1 MSAPENGKPTTE
13 NEQQMNYIKQIWY
26 EMRHQKMMTWVAIS
40 GTALSIF
47 LVMAFFM
54 TEEAKTVAMSPESN
68 RPRIYI
74 GENFHMR
81 EAGKY
86 NDSSSPVSYEFA
98 QKFYSDLDGV
108 ERISFINAW
117 QDNCDVNV
125 KGGEMVSALNAP
137 VDDEFW
143 NIYDFTFIDGR
154 PFENAEY
161 KSTAKKAILTQG
173 LARKLFGEDKVAGR
187 EVVIDCMPYDVVGVV
202 EDVNPLFQTAYANI
216 YTIYDNGKKLQNDP
230 GFGNA
235 RAILLAKEGV
245 TQTDLQRQVE
255 SRYAIVNSEFSKEG
269 KEVVYHGQPYSTA
282 EVMNGGYGSNNSPD
296 LETSNRINYVI
307 YAILI
312 LLPAINL
319 SSMTRS
325 RLRHRVTEIGV
336 RRAFGA
342 KKRSIIMQMFGEN
355 LIITLLGG
363 AIGLIF
369 SVLFVWLAS
378 SLFFAMTGDLDPSSL
393 DVVNAQPT
401 LAMLFTWKNFF
412 VALGFCFILNI
423 ISATVP
429 AWKASR
435 VEPAV
440 AIAKSR

>member
-1 MSAPENGKPTTE
+1 
-13 NEQQMNYIKQIWY
+13 MNYITQICY
-26 EMRHQKMMTWVAIS
+26 EMRHQKMMTWVSIS

-54 TEEAKTVAMSPESN
+54 TEEAKTVEMSPESN
-68 RPRIYI
+68 RSRIFV
-74 GENFHMR
+74 GENIHIDDLEGYGGGSAR
-81 EAGKY
+81 
-86 NDSSSPVSYEFA
+86 VSYEYA
-98 QKFYSDLDGV
+98 RKFYEDLEGV
-108 ERISFINAW
+108 ERVSYVSAW
-117 QDNCDVNV
+117 AGNRDVNV
-125 KGGEMVSALNAP
+125 KGGDMFSSFCAP

-143 NIYDFTFIDGR
+143 KIYDFTFIDGR
-154 PFENAEY
+154 PFDKGEY
-161 KSTAKKAILTQG
+161 ESGANKTILTRS

-187 EVVIDCMPYDVVGVV
+187 EIVIDCMPYDVVGVV
-202 EDVNPLFQTAYANI
+202 EDVNPLFQNSYANI
-216 YTIYDNGKKLQNDP
+216 YTIYDKGKNVQNDP

-245 TQTDLQRQVE
+245 AQEDLQRQVE
-255 SRYAIVNSEFSKEG
+255 SRYATANSEFKKNG
-269 KEVVYHGQPYSTA
+269 KEVIYHGQPYNIA
-282 EVMNGGYGSNNSPD
+282 EVMLGGYGSNNTPD
-296 LETSNRINYVI
+296 LKTHNRINYVI

-342 KKRSIIMQMFGEN
+342 KKRSIIMQIFGEN
-355 LIITLLGG
+355 LVITVLGG
-363 AIGLIF
+363 VIGLVF
-369 SVLFVWLAS
+369 SFVFVWLAS
-378 SLFFAMTGDLDPSSL
+378 SLFFTMTGGLDPSSL
-393 DVVNAQPT
+393 EVVNAQPT